1 MYVTDSQIDEE
12 APPVVDGWVRSVST
26 NDNNDGFFGSVPMIG
41 VSVDQTVLRAWW
53 NIALYHV
60 LDPSSTYPA
69 GASILRA
76 GVVYDEADLLPS
88 GTPTPISNADADWL
102 AITTMNPHVA
112 ILARETTN
120 AWVTLWGFPI
130 DLSIKSQRKNE
141 TAAARTL
148 YLAWE
153 MSLEDEVAGFT
164 MTGWNCSLDAYIR
177 TP

>member
-1 MYVTDSQIDEE
+1 V
-12 APPVVDGWVRSVST
+12 AT
-26 NDNNDGFFGSVPMIG
+26 NPNNDGFFGSVPLISVG
-41 VSVDQTVLRAWW
+41 VDQTVLRAWW
-53 NIALYHV
+53 NIGLFHV
-60 LDPSSTYPA
+60 IDDVGEYPP
-69 GASILRA
+69 GSSILRA
-76 GVVYDEADLLPS
+76 GVVYDVADLLPS

-102 AITTMNPHVA
+102 AITTINPTEA

-130 DLSIKSQRKNE
+130 DLSIKSQRLNS

-153 MSLEDEVAGFT
+153 MSLEDEVPGFT
-164 MTGWNCSLDAYIR
+164 MNGWNCSLDAYIR

>member
-1 MYVTDSQIDEE
+1 M
-12 APPVVDGWVRSVST
+12 ADGWGRAVAT
-26 NDNNDGFFGSVPMIG
+26 NPNNDGFFGSVPLISVG
-41 VSVDQTVLRAWW
+41 VDQTVLRGWW
-53 NIALYHV
+53 NLGLYHV
-60 LDPSSTYPA
+60 IDPSSTYTA

-102 AITTMNPHVA
+102 AITTMNPHIA